1 LLGSRGMAIS
11 LLGLGLLSKY
21 LEQSNSKPLWAIVLC
36 VAAICAAASSFFSM
50 GLRPITWVYS
60 SEIFPTRLRAPK
72 VQAWL
77 YL

>member
-1 LLGSRGMAIS
+1 MAIS

-21 LEQSNSKPLWAIVLC
+21 LEQSNSKPLWAIALC
-36 VAAICAAASSFFSM
+36 VAAVCAAASSFFSM

-60 SEIFPTRLRAPK
+60 SKIFPTRLRAPK

-77 YL
+77 YP